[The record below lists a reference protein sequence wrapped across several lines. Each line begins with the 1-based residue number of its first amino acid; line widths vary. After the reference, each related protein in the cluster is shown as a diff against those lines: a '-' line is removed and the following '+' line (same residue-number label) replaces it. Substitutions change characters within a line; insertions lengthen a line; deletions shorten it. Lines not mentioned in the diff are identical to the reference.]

1 MLDVQLFCT
10 ARGYRSAVTS
20 LRVVQMFGLLRAAIV
35 TSRFS
40 GLRLPSKLVTAS
52 TKSLPFIPTDWV
64 FRFAPYICRDRV
76 RFMLR
81 FNQISFGTSLAWF
94 YLFAHAPYTYDHYE
108 GFYES
113 PLYCYV
119 KGGLERSGQL
129 EENLRIKVHHFY
141 PQTEEAEEE

>member
-1 MLDVQLFCT
+1 
-10 ARGYRSAVTS
+10 
-20 LRVVQMFGLLRAAIV
+20 MFGIIRTAVAVCRLSA
-35 TSRFS
+35 S
-40 GLRLPSKLVTAS
+40 RLPNVLNKANTN
-52 TKSLPFIPTDWV
+52 SLPFIPTDWV

-113 PLYCYV
+113 PLYNFV
-119 KGGLERSGQL
+119 KGNLERSGQL
-129 EENLRIKVHHFY
+129 EENLRVKVHHFY
-141 PQTEEAEEE
+141 PQTEEAEE